1 VVGVR
6 SHVSPCSEATTA
18 VKDRHR
24 LTPEFV
30 KLKQTWQQTKET
42 AFRAKEGEEIV
53 PGFKGKYHD

>member
-1 VVGVR
+1 MILLAR
-6 SHVSPCSEATTA
+6 EQLCPY
-18 VKDRHR
+18 KINPP